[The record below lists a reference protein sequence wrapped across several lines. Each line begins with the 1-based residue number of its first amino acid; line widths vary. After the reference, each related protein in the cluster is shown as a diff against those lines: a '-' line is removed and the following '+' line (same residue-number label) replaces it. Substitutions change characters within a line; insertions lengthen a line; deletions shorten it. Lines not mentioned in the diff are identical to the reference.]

1 MGAIA
6 IQTISESGKVA
17 TYGATEGTGDT
28 VENNGKVFLHYKN
41 GSGSEITVTI
51 TAQTTSV
58 DSSVYGDLTKAN
70 ATQAIA
76 ASGECFIGPFAPPA
90 YNNSSSQIV
99 VTYSAVTSL
108 TVAALQLG

>member
-6 IQTISESGKVA
+6 IQTISESGIVA
-17 TYGATEGTGDT
+17 TYGVTAGGGHT

-41 GSGSEITVTI
+41 GSGGEITVTI

-70 ATQAIA
+70 ATQLIA
-76 ASGECFIGPFAPPA
+76 ASGECFIGPFSPPA

-99 VTYSAVTSL
+99 ITYSGVTSL